1 MIWGVKKNERIAIFL
16 YRLNRDPP
24 SKDIRKAVKQNV
36 YTEIEN
42 NEGKVRQHFGTYK
55 QAPINFPFY
64 TNKQQQRQ
72 KAKQCIQVGLKTFSI
87 YSSQNISPS
96 FFLRLLLC
104 IFSLYWKFA
113 TVLLLFDVSV
123 FWWRDMWEL
132 SFSTRDGTNTPYT
145 GRGSLNHWT
154 AREVPIFCYLIYT
167 QLCECHL
174 VCT

>member
-1 MIWGVKKNERIAIFL
+1 MTPLFKKCVYMIWGVKKNERIAIFL

-64 TNKQQQRQ
+64 TKKQQQRQ

-104 IFSLYWKFA
+104 IFSLY
-113 TVLLLFDVSV
+113 
-123 FWWRDMWEL
+123 
-132 SFSTRDGTNTPYT
+132 
-145 GRGSLNHWT
+145 
-154 AREVPIFCYLIYT
+154 
-167 QLCECHL
+167 
-174 VCT
+174 